1 MLGPDLTSVLGP
13 WASEIVPEKVV
24 GSPLLTIKFVG
35 VEAAVL
41 PSTTLPAPASPPMVG
56 LAERKFTV
64 AVAATLKGP
73 LPRAASLLATSP
85 PPLTLVPPL

>member
-1 MLGPDLTSVLGP
+1 M
-13 WASEIVPEKVV
+13 
-24 GSPLLTIKFVG
+24 
-35 VEAAVL
+35 L
-41 PSTTLPAPASPPMVG
+41 PSTTLPAPASPPMAG